1 MNQEN
6 KSLTD
11 EDVRTVVVENN
22 GANSVD
28 GQWLVVHFPQQV
40 ILNQLFIGGK
50 KSVPWWTA
58 SEILIRPG
66 HLFFFDLFNTL
77 LDGLA
82 SLLNLELIVLHPC
95 LLRKIREIQK
105 GAIQQNLLV
114 VEPIFISR
122 KRLQP
127 VRETTL
133 AIVVS
138 VPLHCRG
145 IEIEKS
151 WWQAD

>member
-11 EDVRTVVVENN
+11 EDVRTVVIENN

-95 LLRKIREIQK
+95 LPRKIREK
-105 GAIQQNLLV
+105 RENLPV

-151 WWQAD
+151 WW